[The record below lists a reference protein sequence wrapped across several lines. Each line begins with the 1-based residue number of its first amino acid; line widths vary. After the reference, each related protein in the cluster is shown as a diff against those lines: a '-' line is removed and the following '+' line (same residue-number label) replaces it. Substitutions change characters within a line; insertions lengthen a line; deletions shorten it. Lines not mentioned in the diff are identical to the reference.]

1 MRFQKH
7 PVLQEFD
14 RLNNAINELYHEIAA
29 MQGLSDSAYA
39 ILQAILVLGNGCTQ
53 TEIYKYTLMNKQTVN
68 SSAKK
73 LNQDGLIDFQPG
85 VGRELKIYL
94 TPQGE
99 AFVREKIL
107 PIEQAENNVFEE
119 MTSKE
124 HQEILR
130 LVEKYLTSFR
140 SKIEN
145 LKRNNDDTQ
154 TSQYNGAGDFRY

>member
-1 MRFQKH
+1 MKFEKH

-14 RLNNAINELYHEIAA
+14 RLNNAIDELYHDICL

-39 ILQAILVLGNGCTQ
+39 ILQAILVLGN
-53 TEIYKYTLMNKQTVN
+53 KYTLLNKQTVN

-73 LNQDGLIDFQPG
+73 LNQDGVIEFQAG

-94 TPQGE
+94 TAKGE
-99 AFVREKIL
+99 ALVREKIL
-107 PIEQAENNVFEE
+107 PIEQVENKVFEE
-119 MTSKE
+119 MTEKE

-130 LVEKYLTSFR
+130 LVEEYLTSFR

-145 LKRNNDDTQ
+145 L
-154 TSQYNGAGDFRY
+154 

>member
-1 MRFQKH
+1 MKFEKH

-14 RLNNAINELYHEIAA
+14 RLNNAIDELYHDICL

-53 TEIYKYTLMNKQTVN
+53 TEIYKYTLLNKQTVN

-73 LNQDGLIDFQPG
+73 LNQDGVIEFQAG

-94 TPQGE
+94 TAKGE
-99 AFVREKIL
+99 ALVREKIL
-107 PIEQAENNVFEE
+107 PIEQVENKVFEE
-119 MTSKE
+119 MTEKE

-130 LVEKYLTSFR
+130 LAEKYLTSFR

-145 LKRNNDDTQ
+145 L
-154 TSQYNGAGDFRY
+154 

>member
-1 MRFQKH
+1 MKFEKH

-14 RLNNAINELYHEIAA
+14 RLNNAIDELYHDICL

-53 TEIYKYTLMNKQTVN
+53 TEIYKYTLLNKQTVN

-73 LNQDGLIDFQPG
+73 LNQDGVIEFQAG
-85 VGRELKIYL
+85 VGRELK
-94 TPQGE
+94 GE
-99 AFVREKIL
+99 ALVREKIL
-107 PIEQAENNVFEE
+107 PIEQVENKVFEE
-119 MTSKE
+119 MTEKE

-145 LKRNNDDTQ
+145 L
-154 TSQYNGAGDFRY
+154 